1 MNISLITF
9 YKPNMSQAKKALDT
23 VIKTMKML
31 DDAIIKFCCGG
42 YCMTT
47 LINDLAGPEKQMKE
61 VVDQVRLLKPDSNQE
76 TSADGAIER
85 GEPDKMNELVRATFY
100 LYKALETGFL
110 DLRDNVEPKGNHYV
124 FFALKDFLVE
134 VVLRPRHISAWKH
147 GYPRRTSKPVQ
158 GIPLGIVAMQG
169 QSDFTDYR
177 VRAFMNYE
185 YRTI

>member
-31 DDAIIKFCCGG
+31 DDAIIKFWCADPINPSPVAKRLTIYVSCGG

-85 GEPDKMNELVRATFY
+85 GEPDEMNELVRATFY
-100 LYKALETGFL
+100 
-110 DLRDNVEPKGNHYV
+110 VSHSP
-124 FFALKDFLVE
+124 
-134 VVLRPRHISAWKH
+134 
-147 GYPRRTSKPVQ
+147 
-158 GIPLGIVAMQG
+158 PLCIVYNLTKTLLMG
-169 QSDFTDYR
+169 
-177 VRAFMNYE
+177 
-185 YRTI
+185 